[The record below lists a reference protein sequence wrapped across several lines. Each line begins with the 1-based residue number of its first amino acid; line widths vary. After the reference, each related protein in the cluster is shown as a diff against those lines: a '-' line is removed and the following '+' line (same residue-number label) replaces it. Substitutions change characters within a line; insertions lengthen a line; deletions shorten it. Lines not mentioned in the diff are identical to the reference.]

1 MAIFNIFPPT
11 KLLVL
16 SWLLLSLNGT
26 LSVQAAESDEAQ
38 LINRIIALVN
48 DKVITQTQ
56 LEKEVLVIKNQLRA
70 QRTPMPADELLAKQ
84 VLDKLILQS
93 IQLQQADQRHI
104 RVSDEALNGEIN
116 RIAKANGMEISSLRS
131 ALERDGIPFP
141 EYRERL
147 RKEIIIFQL
156 QQRLVISNV
165 TITEQE
171 IENFIANQALQTGGN
186 NEYRLGHILIIIP
199 ETATANEIQ
208 MANSEAL
215 DVIDELVAGKD
226 FAQVAIARS
235 GGQQALQGG
244 DLGWRKLT
252 EMPSLF
258 SSRIENMKV
267 GDHSD
272 PIRSPSGFHIIKLLE
287 IRTNEKQHFVKQT
300 KGRHILIKASNVVTP
315 EQAQEKIIDLKMQ
328 INAGADFAAVAK
340 EFSDDKGS
348 AVDGGDLGWVDPGV
362 MVPSF
367 EAAMDLLEPG
377 EMSEPVRTQFGW
389 HLIEVLDR
397 RELNNTEDFKR
408 TQVQRMLKKQ
418 KVQPALEN
426 WLRRLRDEAFVEMR
440 V

>member
-1 MAIFNIFPPT
+1 MVILMNFPRI
-11 KLLVL
+11 KLLN
-16 SWLLLSLNGT
+16 LLFLLCSLNWIM
-26 LSVQAAESDEAQ
+26 SAQAAESDDAK

-56 LEKEVLVIKNQLRA
+56 LEKEILVIKTQLRA

-93 IQLQQADQRHI
+93 IQLQLADQRHI
-104 RVSDEALNGEIN
+104 RVSDEALNSEIN
-116 RIAKANGMEISSLRS
+116 RIAGANGMDISALRQ
-131 ALERDGIPFP
+131 ALERDGISFP

-156 QQRLVISNV
+156 QQRLVMAKV

-171 IENFIANQALQTGGN
+171 IENFISNQSLQGGDN
-186 NEYRLGHILIIIP
+186 GEFRLGHILIIIP
-199 ETATANEIQ
+199 EAATANEIQ
-208 MANSEAL
+208 MAKSETL
-215 DVIDELVAGKD
+215 DVLDELNNGKE
-226 FAQVAIARS
+226 FAVVAIARS

-252 EMPSLF
+252 ELPTLF
-258 SSRIENMKV
+258 ADVVANMKV
-267 GDHSD
+267 GDTSE

-287 IRTNEKQHFVKQT
+287 TRSDEKQHFVNQS
-300 KGRHILIKASNVVTP
+300 KGRHILIKPSNVMTP
-315 EQAQEKIIDLKMQ
+315 EQAKETIVDLKMQ
-328 INAGADFAAVAK
+328 INAGADFAEIAK

-348 AVDGGDLGWVDPGV
+348 AVDGGDLGWVNPGV
-362 MVPSF
+362 MVPEF
-367 EAAMDLLEPG
+367 ENAMNALEPG
-377 EMSEPVRTQFGW
+377 EMSEPIRTQFGW
-389 HLIEVLDR
+389 HLIELLDR
-397 RELNNTEDFKR
+397 RQLNNTEEFKR
-408 TQVQRMLKKQ
+408 NQVQKTLKQQ